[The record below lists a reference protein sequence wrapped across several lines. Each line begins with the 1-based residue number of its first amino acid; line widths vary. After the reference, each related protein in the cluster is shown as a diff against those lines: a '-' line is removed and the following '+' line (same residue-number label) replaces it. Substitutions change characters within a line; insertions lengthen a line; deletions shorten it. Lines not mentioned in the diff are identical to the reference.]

1 MTAYC
6 PTIGSHWGGKLR
18 EGVGVSDEAIIVHQK
33 TEESLKDY
41 LEPRLLQIVPD
52 IRYAVGESQSSATPV
67 DHGTLE
73 AAIAFASLLPRSVPL
88 PEVSA
93 DPDGEIAFD
102 WIGPSQKM
110 CSVSVNKSGRLAYAA
125 WFGEDRAVHGTENLN
140 REFPQEIIR
149 ALIRAT
155 R

>member
-6 PTIGSHWGGKLR
+6 PPMKSYWGSSMF
-18 EGVGVSDEAIIVHQK
+18 EGVGISDEAMCVQLR
-33 TEESLKDY
+33 TEESLGHY

-52 IRYAVGESQSSATPV
+52 IRYAAGESQTATVPV
-67 DHGTLE
+67 DEATID
-73 AAIAFASLLPRSVPL
+73 AAIAFVSLVPRSLPI

-110 CSVSVNKSGRLAYAA
+110 FSVSVSGSGRLSYAG
-125 WFGEDRAVHGTENLN
+125 WFGEDRAVHGTESLN
-140 REFPQEIIR
+140 REFPQEVIR

>member
-6 PTIGSHWGGKLR
+6 PTIGSYWGSKLR
-18 EGVGVSDEAIIVHQK
+18 EGVGVSNEAIIVSQK
-33 TEESLKDY
+33 AEEWLKDY

-52 IRYAVGESQSSATPV
+52 IRYAVRESHSTAVPV
-67 DHGTLE
+67 EQGTFE
-73 AAIAFASLLPRSVPL
+73 AAVTFASLLPRSVPI

-102 WIGPSQKM
+102 WIGPSQRIF
-110 CSVSVNKSGRLAYAA
+110 SVSVNKAGRLAYAG
-125 WFGEDRAVHGTENLN
+125 WFGEDKSVHGTESLN
-140 REFPQEIIR
+140 TEFPQEVIR

-155 R
+155 K